1 KFGDQLQLI
10 FESESDA
17 ALVHEL
23 SSVTLHC
30 GECGDIKFYNFTEL
44 AEHMRLCHQT
54 EPHDQFNIEPSDL
67 RNVLRSR
74 QQQQQPPAW
83 PASSSA
89 VAASTTAVALRQ
101 RQPGPSL
108 KRPRQSPESLPSSV
122 DLTNEPCSQ
131 LLPVVELKPDLTR
144 RLPLHHDGYLNY
156 PASEQFASLAAI
168 YQEFLAAGES
178 GSAVPSYATR
188 VFDAAVVLAEH
199 LDNRQLSIG
208 RQIELIF
215 QLGEDVARRAGAELA
230 PSHLAGR
237 LFALSV
243 QLLRPN
249 AQGYEDGAD
258 ACADICSC
266 IRAARHYG
274 QHPILERRAKLE
286 ESARTLSIYVGRVST
301 NLKDLSQNCI
311 IEGLD
316 DAAQVC
322 RLFICMHCLVIRFY
336 LNRN

>member
-1 KFGDQLQLI
+1 ECSEFKFW
-10 FESESDA
+10 
-17 ALVHEL
+17 
-23 SSVTLHC
+23 
-30 GECGDIKFYNFTEL
+30 NFSEL
-44 AEHMRLCHQT
+44 ADHIRLCHQAQAGS
-54 EPHDQFNIEPSDL
+54 DLAAGDL
-67 RNVLRSR
+67 RNVLTSR
-74 QQQQQPPAW
+74 QQQPPGW
-83 PASSSA
+83 PAGSSA
-89 VAASTTAVALRQ
+89 AAASVSPSANSALRQ

-108 KRPRQSPESLPSSV
+108 KRARQSPESLPSSV

-266 IRAARHYG
+266 IRAARHYN

-286 ESARTLSIYVGRVST
+286 ESARTLSIYVG
-301 NLKDLSQNCI
+301 
-311 IEGLD
+311 
-316 DAAQVC
+316 
-322 RLFICMHCLVIRFY
+322 
-336 LNRN
+336 